1 MLPEAVLILV
11 GDELLSG
18 RTRDVNLYRFS
29 GLLAEMGFPV
39 THSKIVRDVRSEIA
53 TAVKDALGNGRVVVV
68 TGGLGPTDDD
78 ITVSAV
84 AEAFGLPV
92 FRSPAAEE
100 MVRKQQKRYSSSLP
114 ASALKQADIPRGAI
128 PVLNPVG
135 IAPGLVLPVGN
146 GVVICIPGVPS
157 ESSAL
162 LPLCL
167 AEAGIVPRKAELIR
181 FIRTWGLKENDLF
194 DSLADLAGKH
204 GVVPAFLPSPGR
216 VDVKVSGSG
225 ANGFFR
231 EAIKKLGTR
240 VYSTVRDETLEEAL
254 GRKLMRAEFVLATAE
269 SCTGGGIGSG
279 ITAIP
284 GASRWY
290 SGGVITYSDKM
301 KTELLGVQEQT
312 LKNHGAVSE
321 QTALEMARGVRR
333 VTQAHCSVSVTG
345 VAGPS
350 GGTDRKPVGTVWTAL
365 CCGDTETAFIWHLG
379 GNRESVR
386 DGAGAR
392 ALGTLFE
399 LLP

>member
-39 THSKIVRDVRSEIA
+39 VHAEVVRDKQSEIA
-53 TAVKDALGNGRVVVV
+53 AAVKSAVEDGRVVVV

-92 FRSPAAEE
+92 SRSPVAEE

-167 AEAGIVPRKAELIR
+167 AEAGVMPRKAELIR
-181 FIRTWGLKENDLF
+181 FIRTWGLKENNLF

-204 GVVPAFLPSPGR
+204 SVVPAFLPSPGR

-225 ANGFFR
+225 ADDFCKD
-231 EAIKKLGTR
+231 AIKKLGSR

-254 GRKLMRAEFVLATAE
+254 GRKLMKAEFVLATAE
-269 SCTGGGIGSG
+269 SCTGGGVGSG

-290 SGGVITYSDKM
+290 AGGVITYSDRL
-301 KTELLGVQEQT
+301 KTELLGVQKQT
-312 LKNHGAVSE
+312 LQNHGAVSE
-321 QTALEMARGVRR
+321 QTALEMARGIRR
-333 VTQAHCSVSVTG
+333 VTRAHCSLSVTG
-345 VAGPS
+345 IAGPS

-365 CCGDTETAFIWHLG
+365 CCGDTERAFVWHLG

-386 DGAGAR
+386 EGAIAR

-399 LLP
+399 LLS